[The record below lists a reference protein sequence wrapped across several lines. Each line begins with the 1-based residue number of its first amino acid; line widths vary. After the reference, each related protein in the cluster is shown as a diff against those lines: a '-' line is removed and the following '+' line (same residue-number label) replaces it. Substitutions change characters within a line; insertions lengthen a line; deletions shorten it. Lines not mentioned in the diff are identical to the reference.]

1 MDHAQLPAYSYPLF
15 LPPFS
20 DASSQLVAWIEIP
33 TFFFEIQATSLCHPV
48 KKNSDWDD
56 SLWKDDQNE
65 LKVPLFIFFLN
76 QIVKF
81 FCEA

>member
-1 MDHAQLPAYSYPLF
+1 MTFQSMGHAQLPAYSYPLF

-33 TFFFEIQATSLCHPV
+33 TSFFEIQAISLCHPV
-48 KKNSDWDD
+48 KKNMWLWDN

-65 LKVPLFIFFLN
+65 LKVPLYIFF
-76 QIVKF
+76 
-81 FCEA
+81 